1 MEMSPIYTDMHFK
14 TMPAEN
20 DQGRRSERQ
29 NKQMIVQQ
37 YRKRAR
43 STKDSRHRLTTPGRS
58 RLLAVKIRT
67 YDYLYAEKRT
77 ARPCA
82 EQGRKQAPSSTKNKV
97 EAVAAAKWA
106 RTWVIYTRYAP
117 TCIYIYYLH
126 YFLCA
131 RSKRGSRHRRRRN
144 RVEAVAATK
153 WLRTYVV
160 YIHLHAYIPVWIIY
174 FSLCAE
180 QGREQAPSAT
190 NQSRGSSG
198 CKVVTY
204 VRNIYIYTHLHVYI
218 PVWILFFSLCAEQRR
233 KQAPPAMKSRR

>member
-1 MEMSPIYTDMHFK
+1 MHFK

-106 RTWVIYTRYAP
+106 RTCVIYTWYQVY
-117 TCIYIYYLH
+117 TYTYI
-126 YFLCA
+126 
-131 RSKRGSRHRRRRN
+131 
-144 RVEAVAATK
+144 
-153 WLRTYVV
+153 
-160 YIHLHAYIPVWIIY
+160 WIII
-174 FSLCAE
+174 FSVRGA
-180 QGREQAPSAT
+180 REEAGT
-190 NQSRGSSG
+190 VGDE
-198 CKVVTY
+198 T
-204 VRNIYIYTHLHVYI
+204 
-218 PVWILFFSLCAEQRR
+218 
-233 KQAPPAMKSRR
+233 KSRR